1 MEDGYVDMNYFSV
14 DEMIKRHYSD
24 GMCKDCHNNVC
35 KVYGGRCRKY
45 RINREWNMVKS
56 FVKKWFP
63 YALLYIIVALIITYG
78 WQGLELI
85 FYGEAQHRVV
95 DDIIG
100 YILILSICINAIFC
114 KAIFI
119 PKSEMQKYVVLKR
132 EDYNN
137 QKLEFRNELVKRL
150 NNNANRYTG
159 GTCNGHEYP
168 EAELFEVDEIYEII
182 NRVLEGIPEDDGSV
196 D

>member
-1 MEDGYVDMNYFSV
+1 MKQK
-14 DEMIKRHYSD
+14 IK
-24 GMCKDCHNNVC
+24 N
-35 KVYGGRCRKY
+35 
-45 RINREWNMVKS
+45 WL
-56 FVKKWFP
+56 KWV
-63 YALLYIIVALIITYG
+63 AICIVVTLVVGYG

-85 FYGEAQHRVV
+85 FYGEVQHRVV

-100 YILILSICINAIFC
+100 VIFMWSILLNIAFIRAIYVP
-114 KAIFI
+114 KA
-119 PKSEMQKYVVLKR
+119 ERQKYVVLNR
-132 EDYNN
+132 EEYNN
-137 QKLEFRNELVKRL
+137 QKLEFRNELVVRL

-182 NRVLEGIPEDDGSV
+182 DRVLDGIPKDDGSV

>member
-1 MEDGYVDMNYFSV
+1 MREK
-14 DEMIKRHYSD
+14 IKD
-24 GMCKDCHNNVC
+24 
-35 KVYGGRCRKY
+35 
-45 RINREWNMVKS
+45 WL
-56 FVKKWFP
+56 KW
-63 YALLYIIVALIITYG
+63 LGICLVVTLIVGYG

-85 FYGEAQHRVV
+85 FYGEVQHRVV

-100 YILILSICINAIFC
+100 VILMWSILLNIVFIRAIYIS
-114 KAIFI
+114 
-119 PKSEMQKYVVLKR
+119 KSERQQYVVVNR

-150 NNNANRYTG
+150 NNNANRYKG
-159 GTCNGHEYP
+159 GICNGHKYP

-182 NRVLEGIPEDDGSV
+182 DRVLEGIPEDDGSV